1 MRKVVTVALLAVW
14 LVFINIEFLEHA
26 GLFLYPDQD
35 VDRAVD
41 AALVSLGTAFKIT
54 ENEQTRVLSPAPLS
68 VGTFVSLLERVPAYW
83 PSFSSLKADFIK
95 RAVPLYKL
103 HRDFRI

>member
-1 MRKVVTVALLAVW
+1 MRRLVTVALLAVW
-14 LVFINIEFLEHA
+14 LVFISIEFLEHA

-54 ENEQTRVLSPAPLS
+54 ENEQTRALSPVPLP

-83 PSFSSLKADFIK
+83 PSFSRLKADFFK
-95 RAVPLYKL
+95 TAVPVYML
-103 HRDFRI
+103 HRHFRI